1 MRMAAAG
8 AATVF
13 ASLYA
18 AHQLYSLLPSSLAF
32 PLLALTA
39 GATVAQSLR
48 MGPYVAALGLVGAF
62 VVPLLVESD
71 EPHALPLFAY
81 LAVVTAGSLAV
92 LRHRAWWWLAGL
104 SLAGAM
110 LWVALWLGNAAD
122 PETPVVALYL
132 LAQIGLFT
140 AFRRGVPRVGFLAG
154 IADTLRV
161 VTRAAMWAVATG
173 LFFLANAD
181 GFGTT
186 SVAAAFV
193 AAIGFLALA
202 YRDDGVDY

>member
-1 MRMAAAG
+1 M
-8 AATVF
+8 
-13 ASLYA
+13 
-18 AHQLYSLLPSSLAF
+18 AHQIYGFLPSALAF
-32 PLLALTA
+32 PLLALTSM
-39 GATVAQSLR
+39 ATVAQSLR
-48 MGPYVAALGLVGAF
+48 MGPY
-62 VVPLLVESD
+62 
-71 EPHALPLFAY
+71 
-81 LAVVTAGSLAV
+81 LAVVTAGSLGV
-92 LRHRAWWWLAGL
+92 LRHRAWWWLAWL

-110 LWVALWLGNAAD
+110 LWAPLWLGNAAD

-132 LAQIGLFT
+132 MAQIGLFT

-154 IADTLRV
+154 IADTLMVRV

-193 AAIGFLALA
+193 AAIAFLALA
-202 YRDDGVDY
+202 YRDDRVDDVIAT